1 MLSPMSRDVP
11 SLAAGSDRG
20 RPSLRRGYVLAVLV
34 LVGSLIVV
42 WIAARE
48 LAERERTVR
57 QAGFVAAGN
66 EIVMLLQQRLLHY
79 ELALRGGV
87 SLYWSVSRPT
97 ERQWH
102 DYVGGLDIEQQFKGM
117 LGLGYVPYLR
127 RSDLEALQLLRRDE
141 GKGLFQIRP
150 HGVREIYGP
159 ILLLEPQTLDNLSA
173 IGFDMFSEATRHRAM
188 ADARDSG
195 GVRLSAPSRLIQQG
209 ADRRLGGLL
218 MYAPI
223 YANGIQPGNIVA
235 RRNAMSGWVYAPF
248 LAQAF
253 IDSALGPFRARQVIR
268 ITDVGDGDAGLLI
281 HEDAGFTSDEDA
293 DVLRHSGTYDMYGR
307 RWRID
312 FQSPVQAADAAGG
325 FSSAESTVL
334 AGLVVSLLL
343 FAVVLTLAH
352 TQSRAERLA
361 EAMSESYRRSEQR
374 FRNAM
379 LYSGSGI
386 ALLDGEGRIVEAN
399 PALARLLGVPPGALP
414 GTRLDAQFI
423 DPEVGETLASASASV
438 QPATLQLRRAD
449 GDLRLV
455 QLVHSPVPGDV
466 GSDVA
471 ALVQMDDA
479 TDRLR
484 AEREVRLLNRTLEAR
499 VEQRTRELTMANH
512 ELESFAYSVSHD
524 LRAPLRTVEG
534 FSRLIG
540 ERFAAAMG
548 SDGLDYLSRVRN
560 AANRMDSL
568 IDALLKMSRITR
580 DPLRLDEVDLSRLA
594 GEVVAELRHADP
606 ARQVEVA
613 IEPGLRAAGDTALL
627 RNLLQ
632 NLLGNAWKFTA
643 LREDARITFGRDPG
657 APAEMAGFVV
667 SDNGTGFD
675 PAYASKLFRPFQ
687 RLHGNDEF
695 EGHGIGLA
703 TVKRIV
709 ERHGGTIRAEGM
721 VGAGATFRFCL
732 PLHGAGEGPGA
743 AVA

>member
-1 MLSPMSRDVP
+1 MPRSPRGAPATTDRSRQ
-11 SLAAGSDRG
+11 
-20 RPSLRRGYVLAVLV
+20 SLRRGYVLAVVV
-34 LVGSLIVV
+34 LIGSLLMV
-42 WIAARE
+42 WQYARE
-48 LAERERTVR
+48 AGERERSAR
-57 QAGFVAAGN
+57 QAEFAAGSS
-66 EIVMLLQQRLLHY
+66 EIAMLLRQRLLHY

-97 ERQWH
+97 ERQWR
-102 DYVGGLDIEQQFKGM
+102 DYVGGLDIERQFRGL

-127 RSDLEALQLLRRDE
+127 RSDLEALQLAMRDE

-159 ILLLEPQTLDNLSA
+159 ILLLEPQTLANRSA
-173 IGFDMFSEATRHRAM
+173 LGYDMFSEAGRHRAM
-188 ADARDSG
+188 AAARDTG
-195 GVRLSAPSRLIQQG
+195 EIRLSAPVRLIQQG
-209 ADRRLGGLL
+209 DGDDRGGLL
-218 MYAPI
+218 MYAPV
-223 YANGIQPGNIVA
+223 YANGIQPGNMLA
-235 RRNAMSGWVYAPF
+235 RRTAMSGWVYAPF
-248 LAQAF
+248 QTQAF
-253 IDSALGPFRARQVIR
+253 IDSALQPFRAGQLVR
-268 ITDVGDGDAGLLI
+268 ITDLGDGAGAGTLV
-281 HEDAGFTSDEDA
+281 HEDRGFTDA
-293 DVLRHSGTYDMYGR
+293 TSADLLRHSETFDLYGR

-312 FQSPVQAADAAGG
+312 FQSPPASPETATRGPSGLQATIG
-325 FSSAESTVL
+325 
-334 AGLVVSLLL
+334 AGLIASLLL
-343 FAVVLTLAH
+343 FAVVLALAH

-386 ALLDGEGRIVEAN
+386 ALLDRGGRIVEAN
-399 PALARLLGVPPGALP
+399 PALARILGVSPGALP
-414 GTRLDAQFI
+414 GTPFAAQFV
-423 DPEVGETLASASASV
+423 DPGGEDGFADEEGDGTRPV
-438 QPATLQLRRAD
+438 TRQLRRSD

-471 ALVQMDDA
+471 ELAQVDDV

-484 AEREVRLLNRTLEAR
+484 AEREVRMLNRTLEAR

-534 FSRLIG
+534 FSRLLG
-540 ERFAAAMG
+540 ERFAAAIG
-548 SDGLDYLSRVRN
+548 EDGRDYLTRVRN
-560 AANRMDSL
+560 AANRMDAL

-580 DPLRLDEVDLSRLA
+580 EPLQHADVDLGRLA
-594 GEVVAELRHADP
+594 ADVVAELRQGDP
-606 ARQVEVA
+606 ARKVDVA
-613 IEPGLRAAGDTALL
+613 IDPDLHAAGDPALL

-643 LREDARITFGRDPG
+643 GRDDARIDFGRDPG
-657 APAEMAGFVV
+657 EGDDAPGMAGFFVR
-667 SDNGTGFD
+667 DNGAGFD

-687 RLHGNDEF
+687 RLHGNDEY

-709 ERHGGTIRAEGM
+709 ERHGGTIRAEGA
-721 VGAGATFRFCL
+721 VGEGATFRFML
-732 PLHGAGEGPGA
+732 PRQEEGASSG
-743 AVA
+743 